1 MQYVVLKGHQ
11 GGYQLT
17 LKENAA
23 FPAIIDELKTLFKK
37 LSQEQT
43 SGDKKAAIGFN
54 IDTQNRLLSVAE
66 KEQVQTLI
74 EQYPQFQV
82 ERITANVI
90 SKTAAQTLMEQENI
104 HLKRMVIRSGQE
116 VKISGDVLFIGTVH
130 PGGIL
135 RATGSIYS
143 IGRIEGIIHAGFPN
157 FDKAIVV
164 GDLSRASQVRI
175 ADSVDI
181 LADSKQEFTPRSVT
195 YINDLHLLD
204 YGDLDQLKTIR
215 PKLYNQIG
223 EA

>member
-17 LKENAA
+17 LKQNAA
-23 FPAIIDELKTLFKK
+23 FSAIIGELKTLFKK
-37 LSQEQT
+37 LSQEQIN
-43 SGDKKAAIGFN
+43 GEKAAVGFN
-54 IDTQNRLLSVAE
+54 IDTQNRLLSVTE
-66 KEQVQTLI
+66 KQQVQALI

-82 ERITANVI
+82 ERITADVI
-90 SKTAAQTLMEQENI
+90 SKTTAQTLKEQENI
-104 HLKRMVIRSGQE
+104 HLNRMVIRSGQE

-143 IGRIEGIIHAGFPN
+143 IGRIEGIVHAGFPASN
-157 FDKAIVV
+157 TAIVV

-181 LADSKQEFTPRSVT
+181 LADSKQKFTPRSVT

-204 YGDLDQLKTIR
+204 YGELDQLKTIR